1 MLEHLQTEQP
11 NAETE
16 QLDSL
21 SSLEIA
27 TLMNEAEKTVPL
39 AVEMVLPNVA
49 QAIDAVYL
57 RLKQGGRLIYVG
69 AGTSGRLGFLDSAEC
84 PPTFSTPPELV
95 QSVIAGGTS
104 AVFSAVENAEDDEE
118 AAKEEL
124 ANRGLS
130 SSDIVVGLS
139 ASGRTPFAKGG
150 ILYAKSVGALSIA
163 LTCNRDSEI
172 GELADIAIDVDTGP
186 EVLMGSTRL
195 KAGTAQKMVLNMIS
209 TGAMVRLGKVYRN
222 LMVDMKATNFKLKER
237 SKRIVMLATGC
248 ESDQA
253 EVALAEAGD
262 HVKLAILM
270 VKKGVTAEVG
280 GELLLQTDGHLR
292 EALVLGGGTE

>member
-130 SSDIVVGLS
+130 SSDVVVGLS

>member
-280 GELLLQTDGHLR
+280 GQLLLQTDGHLR

>member
-130 SSDIVVGLS
+130 SSDVVVGLS

-280 GELLLQTDGHLR
+280 GQLLLQTDGHLR

>member
-130 SSDIVVGLS
+130 SSDVVVGLS

-172 GELADIAIDVDTGP
+172 GELADIAIDVDTGS

-280 GELLLQTDGHLR
+280 GQLLLQTDGHLR